1 MSTVRAPQP
10 GDTINSY
17 CGTDWL
23 CWTSRVVAVEEV
35 TNMDREASPAWDVT
49 IENGTTYL
57 LFGMTFEVPGN
68 GWRYV
73 R

>member
-1 MSTVRAPQP
+1 MSTVRPPQP

-17 CGTDWL
+17 TPTDWL
-23 CWTSRVVAVEEV
+23 CWTSRVVAVKEV
-35 TNMDREASPAWDVT
+35 TNIDRNTRPAWDVT

-57 LFGMTFEVPGN
+57 LFGMTFEAREN

-73 R
+73 

>member
-1 MSTVRAPQP
+1 MSAVRAPQP

-17 CGTDWL
+17 TPTGWL
-23 CWTSRVVAVEEV
+23 GGWTSRVVAVEEV
-35 TNMDREASPAWDVT
+35 TNVDREVRPAWDVT

-57 LFGMTFEVPGN
+57 LFGMTFEAPEK

-73 R
+73 